1 RLLDEPTA
9 PAHDVYSGVLYDA
22 LGYGSMT
29 PAARQR
35 AKSGVLIFSAAFGVV
50 TPSDRIP
57 AYRLAM
63 GTSLPGIGR
72 MSSWWKPRLAGPI
85 SSYASGHLIVDCRS
99 ADYAA
104 AWKVPAD
111 GVAVRV
117 FKESAGTRSVVSH
130 MAKRTRGELAR
141 TLLAS
146 GGPDPGTPQE
156 LLDLVSAE
164 WSHAPD
170 GRRAELQ
177 IGRAACR

>member
-1 RLLDEPTA
+1 EGKNPATGTSRLDMTSLSFTELSADRTTVVETLAKVSGHPDALATLGVGRTIADQVERNTRLLDEPTA

-63 GTSLPGIGR
+63 GTSLPGFGR

-111 GVAVRV
+111 GVAV
-117 FKESAGTRSVVSH
+117 
-130 MAKRTRGELAR
+130 
-141 TLLAS
+141 
-146 GGPDPGTPQE
+146 
-156 LLDLVSAE
+156 
-164 WSHAPD
+164 
-170 GRRAELQ
+170 
-177 IGRAACR
+177 